1 MTAVS
6 LCLLSLEML
15 YEGQSSQNLDYR
27 KLSSEMGVRITP
39 MDLQK
44 CNDLMIDDY
53 RKKATKKAE
62 PDAKAMAL
70 R

>member
-1 MTAVS
+1 
-6 LCLLSLEML
+6 LYGRRILE
-15 YEGQSSQNLDYR
+15 NDDFR

-53 RKKATKKAE
+53 RKKATKKTE